1 MKLKHYLSKYGPR
14 LAVVVLIVALIVGLA
29 TAALEG
35 RAGFLR
41 NSGETLTSPLQK
53 ATTAVLD
60 WLESLYGYIYQ
71 YDRIVEEN
79 NSLKA
84 ENARLRE
91 QSRSFSELE
100 AENARYREL
109 LGFREKHTDFDL
121 ASAKIVSWDASNYTS
136 AFTISKG
143 SDEGLEL
150 GDCVITEYGA
160 LVGQIIELGTDWSTV
175 RTVIDVDM
183 DVGALV
189 GVYSY
194 AGMVTGEFTL
204 MKRGQTRLAYL
215 SSGAQIFEGDEVLT
229 SGKGGSFPAGLL
241 IGVISAVMTEAGGQ
255 ATYGIIDPAVDVG
268 QLSQVFIIRDF
279 TISE

>member
-160 LVGQIIELGTDWSTV
+160 LVG
-175 RTVIDVDM
+175 
-183 DVGALV
+183 
-189 GVYSY
+189 
-194 AGMVTGEFTL
+194 
-204 MKRGQTRLAYL
+204 
-215 SSGAQIFEGDEVLT
+215 
-229 SGKGGSFPAGLL
+229 
-241 IGVISAVMTEAGGQ
+241 
-255 ATYGIIDPAVDVG
+255 
-268 QLSQVFIIRDF
+268 
-279 TISE
+279 

>member
-255 ATYGIIDPAVDVG
+255 ATYGIIEPAVDVG

>member
-60 WLESLYGYIYQ
+60 WLESIYGYIYQ

-143 SDEGLEL
+143 SDEGLEI

-189 GVYSY
+189 GVYNY

-279 TISE
+279 QIIE

>member
-14 LAVVVLIVALIVGLA
+14 LAVVVLIVALLVGLI
-29 TAALEG
+29 TAALAG

-41 NSGETLTSPLQK
+41 NSGESMSAPLQK

-60 WLESLYGYIYQ
+60 WMEGIYGYIYQ
-71 YDRIVEEN
+71 YDRVMEEN

-91 QSRSFSELE
+91 QARSFSELE

-109 LGFREKHTDFDL
+109 LGFQEKHTDFDME
-121 ASAKIVSWDASNYTS
+121 SAKIVGWDASNYTS

-143 SDEGLEL
+143 SDSGLEL

-160 LVGQIIELGTDWSTV
+160 LVGQIIELGTDWATV
-175 RTVIDVDM
+175 RTIIDVDM

-194 AGMVTGEFTL
+194 AGMVTGEFSL
-204 MKRGQTRLAYL
+204 MKQGKTRLTYL

-241 IGVISAVMTEAGGQ
+241 IGVISDVMTESGGQ
-255 ATYGIIDPAVDVG
+255 ATYGIIDPAVDVS

-279 TISE
+279 VISD

>member
-14 LAVVVLIVALIVGLA
+14 LAVVVLIVALLVGLI
-29 TAALEG
+29 TAALAG

-41 NSGETLTSPLQK
+41 NSGESMSAPLQK

-60 WLESLYGYIYQ
+60 WMEGIYGYIYQ
-71 YDRIVEEN
+71 YDRVMEEN

-91 QSRSFSELE
+91 QARSFSELE

-109 LGFREKHTDFDL
+109 LGFQEKHTDFDME
-121 ASAKIVSWDASNYTS
+121 SAKIVGWDASNYTS

-143 SDEGLEL
+143 SDSGLEL

-160 LVGQIIELGTDWSTV
+160 LVGQIIELGTDWATV
-175 RTVIDVDM
+175 RTIIDVDM

-194 AGMVTGEFTL
+194 AGMVTGEFSL
-204 MKRGQTRLAYL
+204 MKQGKTRLTYL

-241 IGVISAVMTEAGGQ
+241 IGVISDVMTESGGQ
-255 ATYGIIDPAVDVG
+255 ATYGIIEPACDVG

-279 TISE
+279 VISD